1 METNVLI
8 NKLKESQVQK
18 PIKLNVGG
26 TVYATSIDTLISS
39 GNTYFSMMFSDKW
52 DLKRD
57 DRDDTYFIDRDP
69 FVFSYILNFLRTSTI
84 SKIHLTPLQLEFL
97 ISDAEF
103 YQIEALI
110 SILKPDSKQ
119 NVAAPTE
126 KAIEK
131 IVQPD
136 TEYDYLFK
144 LLIIGDAGVGKSGL
158 ILRYVDNSFTDSYIS
173 TIGVDFKQK
182 IIQLNSSLIK
192 LQIWDTA
199 GQERFR
205 TITSSYY
212 RGAHGIIIVYDVTDL
227 ESFENTKKWLSEID
241 RYANENTKKLIMG
254 NKCDLI
260 DRKAVEYSTAKEFA
274 DSLGI
279 PLIEVSAKSAVNV
292 DQAFESIALEIK
304 NSLR

>member
-1 METNVLI
+1 LLV
-8 NKLKESQVQK
+8 NKLKETQIQK
-18 PIKLNVGG
+18 PVKLNVGG
-26 TVYATSIDTLISS
+26 KLFATSIDTLISS
-39 GNTYFSMMFSDKW
+39 ENTYFSIMFSDKW

-69 FVFSYILNFLRTSTI
+69 FVFSYILNFLRTRTI
-84 SKIHLTPLQLEFL
+84 SKKHLTPLQLEYL

-103 YQIEALI
+103 YQIESLI

-119 NVAAPTE
+119 KVAKTVVPAE

-131 IVQPD
+131 IAQPNA
-136 TEYDYLFK
+136 EYDYLYK
-144 LLIIGDAGVGKSGL
+144 LLLIGDTGTGKSSL
-158 ILRYVDNSFTDSYIS
+158 ILRYVNCSFNDSYIS

-182 IIQLNSSLIK
+182 IIQLNGSLIK

-205 TITSSYY
+205 VITNSYY
-212 RGAHGIIIVYDVTDL
+212 RGANGIIIVYDVTDL
-227 ESFENTKKWLSEID
+227 ESFENAKKWLTEID
-241 RYANENTKKLIMG
+241 RYANEGTKKLIIG

-260 DRKAVEYSTAKEFA
+260 DSKAVEYSKAKEFA
-274 DSLGI
+274 DRLGI
-279 PLIEVSAKSAVNV
+279 PLIEVSAKSAANV

-304 NSLR
+304 NNLR